1 MASYPAVIELRV
13 DGVTQVTR
21 VLDTINKLDNALVSI
36 KNTPLAINSGKAT
49 DGIRVLKAEVDKF
62 VNGLGT
68 AKTQLASTTAGL
80 NSQAQAFKLLAAN
93 VTIAS
98 AEFTKYT
105 QAAEQARQKTSL
117 KGGLAEIKALAD
129 LYKVGR
135 TAPTQSFQG
144 IEELLALGNKI
155 PKNIASLELYRSEL
169 QRVFSLVDVGTV
181 EFEQLGAAIEKIDR
195 LLAAPN
201 KGGAKPRG
209 PSSPIGG
216 RADIPGSPAALKA
229 AQEARGKLA
238 ENLALGAGFP
248 LLFGGGPGQ
257 VLGGLAGSFVGT
269 GFGGQILGSAIG
281 GQLEQLGIA
290 ATKAGQALQKPIDN
304 FSTIE
309 ERAILASSSQERY
322 VKNLIDAGQYIEATA
337 AIQKRY
343 NEVVG
348 AQGSA
353 ALVELAQSSDKLN
366 RAWSELGLQIQAAL
380 AGPLAGLLNWVT
392 NLISRGNEVRTG
404 KALEGGLTSEQRKE
418 ITARREALQRGRQ
431 RGTIFG
437 GLTPQ
442 QAIQEE
448 QAIAR
453 RVKQF
458 TQQNQQNQQKQEAA
472 QGFRATE
479 VQDTASLERR
489 REIQAQITQ
498 LRQAE
503 LTAAKA
509 QLQQDVTILTKQQ
522 EFALSLNQ
530 QSAIIDKIA
539 AKKVES
545 ANIEY
550 QQVQRTQQTEIINKQ
565 LALES
570 AKAKAIAA
578 IEEMKQLDA
587 ANKLTEAKKAEL
599 QAVVDKVFVAE
610 KDLATTKAAAHV
622 TTQRAQA
629 ERDGAS
635 ALAELERRQQNVA
648 AYAAE
653 AARQTEAFTRAAN
666 EGLNAMNN
674 NLNAVQAFSQAQ
686 QTINNLELQS
696 LQTKLDQATTDGER
710 YDILYRIRDLEIEN
724 AKITLY
730 ATRAQIKAEIE
741 RQRIALAIAEVK
753 YRELQA
759 VVNLARAQKVLNQG
773 HIDALAAQKSAL
785 VIAQQNYETSIQ
797 VANEQWRAADAVYE
811 AAVQAA
817 EFKASMEGTAAAA
830 ERTAAATTEAAAA
843 SKADRAAISGSFTT
857 VGKAIT
863 PVGMGLFKSE
873 EARRARLSF
882 TPTKFGGFDTS
893 QEDRQ
898 AAMTSFRE
906 RIMGSTDSQA
916 VNPQV
921 NITTGPVMQMDGTNY
936 VTQRDLMAATGSAAR
951 QGAKMALETLRNNP
965 SSRRSTGVTR

>member
-1 MASYPAVIELRV
+1 MAAYPAVIELRV

-36 KNTPLAINSGKAT
+36 KKTPLAIDAKNAV
-49 DGIRVLKAEVDKF
+49 DGIRVLKKEVDDF
-62 VNGLGT
+62 VIKLGNGQR
-68 AKTQLASTTAGL
+68 QLASTTAGL
-80 NSQAQAFKLLAAN
+80 NSQAQAFKQLAAN
-93 VTIAS
+93 TKIAGES
-98 AEFTKYT
+98 FKLYT

-117 KGGLAEIKALAD
+117 KGGLAEIEALNR

-135 TAPTQSFQG
+135 TAPTQSFMG
-144 IEELLALGNKI
+144 VDELLALGEKL

-169 QRVFSLVDVGTV
+169 QRVFSLVDIGTK
-181 EFEQLGAAIEKIDR
+181 EFEELAAAIAKVDKQVSPPT
-195 LLAAPN
+195 A
-201 KGGAKPRG
+201 GGGRARG

-229 AQEARGKLA
+229 AQEARGKLF

-290 ATKAGQALQKPIDN
+290 ANQAGQALQKPIDN
-304 FSTIE
+304 FAIIE
-309 ERAILASSSQERY
+309 QRALLASSSQERY
-322 VKNLIDAGQYIEATA
+322 VKNLIDAGQYIEAAA

-343 NEVVG
+343 DEVIG

-353 ALVELAQSSDKLN
+353 ALVELAQSSDNLN
-366 RAWSELGLQIQAAL
+366 RAWNELNLQIQAAL
-380 AGPLAGLLNWVT
+380 AGPLADLLNWVAGLLQAGADA
-392 NLISRGNEVRTG
+392 NKEARTQEEIF
-404 KALEGGLTSEQRKE
+404 AGLSPDQQKE
-418 ITARREALQRGRQ
+418 FKRREAEILKGANIFNEAEKRQQVAQMARGFT
-431 RGTIFG
+431 GTQG
-437 GLTPQ
+437 P
-442 QAIQEE
+442 
-448 QAIAR
+448 
-453 RVKQF
+453 
-458 TQQNQQNQQKQEAA
+458 AA
-472 QGFRATE
+472 QPMGFRAAE

-503 LTAAKA
+503 LAAA
-509 QLQQDVTILTKQQ
+509 QSQLQQDVTILTKQQ
-522 EFALSLNQ
+522 EFATSLNQ
-530 QSAIIDKIA
+530 QSAIIDSIA
-539 AKKVES
+539 AKKIES

-550 QQVQRTQQTEIINKQ
+550 QQIQRTQQSEIINKQ

-570 AKAKAIAA
+570 AKAKATAA
-578 IEEMKQLDA
+578 IEEMKQLDSA
-587 ANKLTEAKKAEL
+587 KKLTETKKAEL

-629 ERDGAS
+629 ERDGAN
-635 ALAELERRQQNVA
+635 ALTELERRQQNVA
-648 AYAAE
+648 AYAAD
-653 AARQTEAFTRAAN
+653 AARNTEAFTRAAN
-666 EGLNAMNN
+666 EGLSAMSS
-674 NLNAVQAFSQAQ
+674 NLNVIQAFTQAQ
-686 QTINNLELQS
+686 QTINNLEIQS
-696 LQTKLDQATTDGER
+696 LQAKLNQAATDNER

-753 YRELQA
+753 FRELQA

-773 HIDALAAQKSAL
+773 HLDALAAQKSAL
-785 VIAQQNYETSIQ
+785 VIAQQNYETSIR

-843 SKADRAAISGSFTT
+843 SKADKAAISGSFTT

-863 PVGMGLFKSE
+863 PVGMGLVKSE
-873 EARRARLSF
+873 EARRAALSF
-882 TPTKFGGFDTS
+882 SPAKFGGFDTS

-906 RIMGSTDSQA
+906 RIMGSTGSEA

-936 VTQRDLMAATGSAAR
+936 VTQRDLVSATGAAAR
-951 QGAKMALETLRNNP
+951 QGAKMALETLRNSP

>member
-1 MASYPAVIELRV
+1 MAYKAEIQV
-13 DGVTQVTR
+13 GVLGLPQLKDLENQLTR
-21 VLDTINKLDNALVSI
+21 INALVTRI
-36 KNTPLAINSGKAT
+36 NKTKNTPIVDTASINSS
-49 DGIRVLKAEVDKF
+49 
-62 VNGLGT
+62 VNNVN
-68 AKTQLASTTAGL
+68 AL
-80 NSQAQAFKLLAAN
+80 NK
-93 VTIAS
+93 
-98 AEFTKYT
+98 
-105 QAAEQARQKTSL
+105 
-117 KGGLAEIKALAD
+117 
-129 LYKVGR
+129 
-135 TAPTQSFQG
+135 
-144 IEELLALGNKI
+144 
-155 PKNIASLELYRSEL
+155 SLEKTIQL
-169 QRVFSLVDVGTV
+169 QEKVIKGTPAS
-181 EFEQLGAAIEKIDR
+181 GGGGGK
-195 LLAAPN
+195 
-201 KGGAKPRG
+201 GAKP
-209 PSSPIGG
+209 PISAG
-216 RADIPGSPAALKA
+216 RQRTPG
-229 AQEARGKLA
+229 QMA
-238 ENLALGAGFP
+238 ENIALGVGFP

-322 VKNLIDAGQYIEATA
+322 VKELIDSGQYIEATA

-353 ALVELAQSSDKLN
+353 ALVELAQSSDNLN
-366 RAWSELGLQIQAAL
+366 RAWNELNLQIQAAL
-380 AGPLAGLLNWVT
+380 AGPLADLLNWVARLVQAGADA
-392 NLISRGNEVRTG
+392 NREARTQEQIF
-404 KALEGGLTSEQRKE
+404 AGLSPDQQKE
-418 ITARREALQRGRQ
+418 FKRREQEILKGANIFNEAEKRRQVAEMARG
-431 RGTIFG
+431 FG
-437 GLTPQ
+437 GAQGP
-442 QAIQEE
+442 
-448 QAIAR
+448 
-453 RVKQF
+453 
-458 TQQNQQNQQKQEAA
+458 AA
-472 QGFRATE
+472 QPTGFRATE

-522 EFALSLNQ
+522 EFATSLNQ

-550 QQVQRTQQTEIINKQ
+550 QQVQRTQQTEVINKQ

-570 AKAKAIAA
+570 AKAKAAAA
-578 IEEMKQLDA
+578 IEEMKQLDS
-587 ANKLTEAKKAEL
+587 ANKLTETKKAEL

-622 TTQRAQA
+622 TMQRAQA
-629 ERDGAS
+629 ERDGAN
-635 ALAELERRQQNVA
+635 ALTELERRQQNVA

-696 LQTKLDQATTDGER
+696 LQTKLNQATTEGER
-710 YDILYRIRDLEIEN
+710 YDILYRIRDLEVEN

-753 YRELQA
+753 FRELQA

-773 HIDALAAQKSAL
+773 HLDALAAQKSAL
-785 VIAQQNYETSIQ
+785 VIAQQNYETSIK

-830 ERTAAATTEAAAA
+830 ERTAAASTEAAAA
-843 SKADRAAISGSFTT
+843 SKANKAAISGSFTT

-863 PVGMGLFKSE
+863 PVGVGLFKSE
-873 EARRARLSF
+873 EARRAQFSF
-882 TPTKFGGFDTS
+882 NPARFGGFDTS

-898 AAMTSFRE
+898 TAMASLRE
-906 RIMGSTDSQA
+906 RMGSTGGQA

-951 QGAKMALETLRNNP
+951 QGARMALETLRNNP